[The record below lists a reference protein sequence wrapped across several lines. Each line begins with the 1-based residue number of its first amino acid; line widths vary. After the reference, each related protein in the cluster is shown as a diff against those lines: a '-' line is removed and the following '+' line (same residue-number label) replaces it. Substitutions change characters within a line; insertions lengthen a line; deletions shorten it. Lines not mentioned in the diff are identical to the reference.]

1 MSKIKGTERY
11 FQHIC
16 ATCWRKDQTKIYHPE
31 SDEICPHQGA
41 WLNVYR
47 NRGSKSALFKQCSSK
62 LNPLAD
68 VFLPSFIKNELVE
81 EKVDLTLLDK
91 CSQFCSKHKGELYDD
106 VSINIHNTID
116 IQDDKKQ

>member
-1 MSKIKGTERY
+1 M
-11 FQHIC
+11 
-16 ATCWRKDQTKIYHPE
+16 YHPE
-31 SDEICPHQGA
+31 SDGICPHQDE

-47 NRGSKSALFKQCSSK
+47 NRGSKSASFNKCSSK
-62 LNPLAD
+62 LNPVAD
-68 VFLPSFIKNELVE
+68 VFLPSFIKDELVE